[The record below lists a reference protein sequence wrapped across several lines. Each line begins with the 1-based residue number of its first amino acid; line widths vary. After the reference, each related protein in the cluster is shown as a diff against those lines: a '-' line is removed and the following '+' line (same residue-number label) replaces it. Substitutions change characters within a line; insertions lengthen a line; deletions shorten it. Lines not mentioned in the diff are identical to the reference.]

1 MLEKLRKFYNA
12 SEILN
17 SRFVERDQEIHG
29 LMLSVLAKTH
39 ILLLGPPGTA
49 KSQLIMM
56 WSTLIRGA
64 KYFQWLLTKYTTPE
78 EIFGPYSLAALERDE
93 YIRKTA
99 HKAPEAH
106 FIFFDEIWKA
116 NSGVLNANLTLINER
131 LFYNGVT
138 PVKVPLLT
146 LVGASNELPE
156 EEDNLDAMLDR
167 FLLKYHVKSIV
178 EEQNFMKMLL
188 TDTTPVEAILSLTD
202 ILELQKAT
210 AAVEVPKEMLELY
223 ATLRRDFTTNGLMSS
238 DRTYRNT
245 VEILKAEA
253 LMRYASSFFN
263 KDPESGKMRSEK
275 EFDLEDVHVEEDD
288 FEILRHALWSDPKNE
303 SAVYTTILAEINPDK
318 NKVVELFDTAR
329 ELYEDCMAI
338 KDESKRINTGVEVGL
353 KLKEAKKK
361 IHEFF
366 KSMRDKK
373 KDVSDIRIMEEKID
387 VWLVSIYHDACGVTF

>member
-1 MLEKLRKFYNA
+1 MIEELRKLHQA
-12 SEILN
+12 SEVLN

-29 LMLSVLAKTH
+29 IMLSVLAKTH

-49 KSQLIMM
+49 KSQLVIA
-56 WSTLIRGA
+56 WSNLIKDA

-78 EIFGPYSLAALERDE
+78 EIFGPYSLAALEKDE
-93 YIRKTA
+93 YVRKTE
-99 HKAPEAH
+99 HKASEAH

-116 NSGVLNANLTLINER
+116 NSGVLNANLTLVNER
-131 LFYNGVT
+131 LFYNGAI

-156 EEDNLDAMLDR
+156 EDDNLDAMLDR
-167 FLLKYHVKSIV
+167 FLLKYHVKPII

-188 TDTTPVEAILSLTD
+188 SKMDNIEPILSLED
-202 ILELQKAT
+202 IHKLQNFSSKVT
-210 AAVEVPKEMLELY
+210 MPKEMLELY
-223 ATLRRDFTTNGLMSS
+223 ATLRRDFATNGLISS

-245 VEILKAEA
+245 IEILKAEA
-253 LMRYASSFFN
+253 LIRYTKDFLEGDRETGKKRSANTFN
-263 KDPESGKMRSEK
+263 IK
-275 EFDLEDVHVEEDD
+275 EIIVEEDD

-303 SAVYTTILAEINPDK
+303 STVYTTILAEINPDK

-366 KSMRDKK
+366 KTMKNK
-373 KDVSDIRIMEEKID
+373 NKDVADIKVMEEKIGE
-387 VWLVSIYHDACGVTF
+387 WLVKIYNDACGVTF